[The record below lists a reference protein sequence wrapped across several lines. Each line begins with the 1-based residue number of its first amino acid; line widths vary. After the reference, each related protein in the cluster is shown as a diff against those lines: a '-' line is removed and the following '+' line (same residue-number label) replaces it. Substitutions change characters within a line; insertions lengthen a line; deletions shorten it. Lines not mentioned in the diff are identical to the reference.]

1 MNSQIKPLP
10 HPALWF
16 GQSVAKSALQGTGQD
31 TGHSTATPSARYS
44 SGFRALDR
52 ELPQGGW
59 PPGSLTEL
67 LVRHLGIGELRFLA
81 PTLRK
86 LTQAG
91 KHIVL
96 LAPPHTPYAPAFEA
110 MGIGTEKLLVVHAN
124 KPVDR
129 LWAIEQSL
137 KSDQFGALITWLD
150 EPTRPD
156 SCWSTPSRQEATRP
170 ESIRRLQLAATKTNG
185 LVFVFRPW
193 AAQQIASPAP
203 LRMLLLPRRYPDLA
217 VQIIKRRGP
226 VMALPIDIAIPI
238 PGSGLRQAQDQDAI
252 VATPLSTPN
261 HAVDR
266 LRHSTP
272 LPGTVPPAAST
283 NRPLLS
289 H

>member
-1 MNSQIKPLP
+1 MSTFIKPLP
-10 HPALWF
+10 HPALWH
-16 GQSVAKSALQGTGQD
+16 GQS
-31 TGHSTATPSARYS
+31 TAHVTASPFAEHS

-110 MGIGTEKLLVVHAN
+110 MGIATEKLLVVHAN

-137 KSDQFGALITWLD
+137 KSNQFGALITWLD
-150 EPTRPD
+150 EPARPEL
-156 SCWSTPSRQEATRP
+156 CWSTPSRQDTTRP

-193 AAQQIASPAP
+193 AAQQVASPAP

-238 PGSGLRQAQDQDAI
+238 PGSGLRQAPEQDAI
-252 VATPLSTPN
+252 VAPSPLTLN

-272 LPGTVPPAAST
+272 LSGTVPPATST